1 MRLVLAVALLALI
14 STIPVCAEED
24 PNRAIQWTWTL
35 QPTDAAPG
43 SEAELVL
50 VAALAPHWVVYS
62 SDFKA
67 EIGPLPARLKKKPQS
82 SVQLVDGLR
91 SISASRKK
99 DEGLNVEYGYFAG
112 RAELRQRIRLP
123 ADGSPAELTLN
134 GQACNETDGT
144 CHLIRQDISVS
155 SRVASHSR
163 S

>member
-14 STIPVCAEED
+14 STIPVGAEED
-24 PNRAIQWTWTL
+24 PARAIQWSWTL
-35 QPTDAAPG
+35 QPADVAPG

-62 SDFKA
+62 SDFKLDF
-67 EIGPLPARLKKKPQS
+67 GPLPARLRKKPQS

-91 SISASRKK
+91 SISASHKK
-99 DEGLNVEYGYFAG
+99 DESLNAEYGYFAG

-134 GQACNETDGT
+134 GQACNESDGT

-155 SRVASHSR
+155 SQVVSHSR